1 MRGLPATGLSPA
13 RLINLGSRSCNRRGT
28 RFRLRARF
36 LGYTYEFLPP
46 YFRNEHW
53 YARMWPKQKKC
64 LWVDDDKMAELHAIH
79 RNALRILYGCKSIAC
94 IDMFLETTCPA
105 TVQTVA
111 DLIDDATWE
120 QSDFSN
126 TTLIVL
132 DREQKGH
139 FYMSGENASIFLIAR
154 PVVRECGCLL
164 RHHRCSE

>member
-1 MRGLPATGLSPA
+1 MAKRVHSMRGLPATGLSPG

-120 QSDFSN
+120 R
-126 TTLIVL
+126 
-132 DREQKGH
+132 RE
-139 FYMSGENASIFLIAR
+139 
-154 PVVRECGCLL
+154 L
-164 RHHRCSE
+164 RMLRC